1 MAVANTHDF
10 WKLLLKSNLL
20 PKDRCQQ
27 LHESYKQQAN
37 GDADPKKLAK
47 WLISESAITP
57 YQARIL
63 LGGKSGPFQ
72 LGAYKLLDRI
82 DAGLLAGAYRAV
94 HVESG
99 HPVLLHKI
107 SKSILDNPQAWAVVE
122 QQIRSR
128 CAAPHPHLWR
138 CFELLEV
145 GGNRFLA
152 TEEPTGN
159 PLQES
164 RPGPGQPVPA
174 ADCARLVRQATLA
187 VDCLHSIGII
197 QGNLTPDALW
207 LEANGNLK
215 VMNNPLQ
222 LPSPADWNK
231 ADEATLRRADFT
243 APELSSPGTPPTRLS
258 DIYSLG
264 CILFDLLTGNPP
276 FAGGDLQ
283 QKFSRHAGEPVA
295 QAPQIPPPMFQ
306 TLAYM
311 MAKSPT
317 VRYQS
322 AGDVASALAHHV
334 DPSQLNPPVVTA
346 PPTLGAYQ
354 QSLPQTS
361 PPPSATPPQGMPQ
374 HFSPPTAAPFPGSP
388 GMSMPG
394 APGMPTPGG
403 PGMPMPGAPPTP
415 PPMPGYGVPPTA
427 APMATPVATPVA
439 APVATPVGAPVATPV
454 GVPASG
460 APVAGVQGESRAAI
474 LAERARK
481 KKQVKRITQL
491 VVLGLLA
498 IGMGGAGIYVL
509 QNMSGDGGDVADN
522 DPSPAPTDPSNPPA
536 NPMGGGNGPS
546 NPPANPPAGDGMP
559 VQLVAD
565 DQQTLWASPT
575 QGAPITLEGLP
586 TGVKSVLTLRV
597 DELTG
602 SQPGQQ
608 VLAAL
613 GPQFNAVWKGWE
625 TTSRFSWSEVE
636 SAVFAYGPTTP
647 AAQPTIV
654 VRLKGPTNLM
664 SKWGGAQS
672 VGQGPAQYFKL
683 GAWSFFPLPGASD
696 RGFVMGADSDIAA
709 IAASGGKAP
718 LLPLE
723 MEQLRRSSDDQRT
736 LNLLFDARYLMS
748 PQSPLGSGNL
758 ASLKEPVS
766 WFLGDMIQAG
776 LVSCQLDATHC
787 YTEGRFIGSLAAEP
801 FGLAESL
808 RARILGGSK
817 LVANT
822 VTQLSPTPYW
832 QSLGGKFPTM
842 LEFVHKFTRTGAD
855 GKQAIVNIALPS
867 YAAPNLLAAS
877 ELTISASSGGASA
890 APPTAIA
897 SGGGG
902 AQTLQQKLKNKISLG
917 FPQTSLDFAMGF
929 FGDELGA
936 PVKLLGGDLQLDGI
950 TQNQQIRQFNMMD
963 KPAEEVLVAL
973 LMKANP
979 ITTVT
984 APNEADQKLVYV
996 IGPDPEN
1003 PDGEKVILIT
1013 TRAQAAKKKYELPAP
1028 FQLKK

>member
-1 MAVANTHDF
+1 MAVVNTHDF

-20 PKDRCQQ
+20 PKERCQQ
-27 LHESYKQQAN
+27 LHESFKQHAG
-37 GDADPKKLAK
+37 GDADSKKLAK
-47 WLISESAITP
+47 WLIGESAITP
-57 YQARIL
+57 YQARVL

-72 LGAYKLLDRI
+72 LGAYRLIDRV
-82 DAGLLAGAYRAV
+82 DSGPLAGAYHAE
-94 HVESG
+94 HIESG
-99 HPVLLHKI
+99 HPVLLHKVPKMTI
-107 SKSILDNPQAWAVVE
+107 ADAPLWAVVQ

-128 CAAPHPHLWR
+128 CATPHPHLWR
-138 CFELLEV
+138 CFELFEI
-145 GGNRFLA
+145 GGNNFFLA

-187 VDCLHSIGII
+187 IDRLHSMGII

-215 VMNNPLQ
+215 VMNNPLD
-222 LPSPADWNK
+222 LPQAADWSK
-231 ADEATLRRADFT
+231 ADEATLRRADYS
-243 APELSSPGTPPTRLS
+243 APELATPGTPPTRLS
-258 DIYSLG
+258 DVYSLG

-276 FAGGDLQ
+276 FAGGDLN
-283 QKFSRHAGEPVA
+283 QKFSRHAAEPVA
-295 QAPQIPPPMFQ
+295 QAPQIPPQMFQ

-317 VRYQS
+317 VRYQT
-322 AGDVASALAHHV
+322 AGDVANALGALV

-346 PPTLGAYQ
+346 PATLGAYM
-354 QSLPQTS
+354 QSLPQVT

-374 HFSPPTAAPFPGSP
+374 HFSPPTAAPFPG
-388 GMSMPG
+388 
-394 APGMPTPGG
+394 APGMPMPGA
-403 PGMPMPGAPPTP
+403 PGMPMPGAPPM
-415 PPMPGYGVPPTA
+415 MPGYGAP
-427 APMATPVATPVA
+427 PMATPVATPVA
-439 APVATPVGAPVATPV
+439 APVAAPVATPVGAPVAAAA
-454 GVPASG
+454 VPG
-460 APVAGVQGESRAAI
+460 AIQGESRATS

-491 VVLGLLA
+491 VVLAILA
-498 IGMGGAGIYVL
+498 IGMGGAGIWVL
-509 QNMSGDGGDVADN
+509 QNMPGENGDVADN
-522 DPSPAPTDPSNPPA
+522 DPTPVTVDPSNPPTI
-536 NPMGGGNGPS
+536 PGGGGNT
-546 NPPANPPAGDGMP
+546 NPPPTPQTGGEMP
-559 VQLVAD
+559 VQLIAD

-575 QGAPITLEGLP
+575 QGAAITLEGLP
-586 TGVKSVLTLRV
+586 SGVKSVLTLRV
-597 DELTG
+597 DDLTG
-602 SQPGQQ
+602 SEAGRKA
-608 VLAAL
+608 LEAL
-613 GPQFNAVWKGWE
+613 GPQFNAAWKGWE
-625 TTSRFSWSEVE
+625 TTSGFSWSEVE
-636 SAVFAYGPTTP
+636 TATFGYGPTTP

-672 VGQGPAQYFKL
+672 VGQAPSQYFKL
-683 GAWSFFPLPGASD
+683 GAWSFYPLPTESG
-696 RGFVMGADSDIAA
+696 RGFAMGADSDIAA
-709 IAASGGKAP
+709 IAATGGAAP
-718 LLPLE
+718 TLPLE
-723 MEQLRRSSDDQRT
+723 MEQLRRSSDDERT
-736 LNLLFDARYLMS
+736 LNLLFDARYLQS
-748 PQSPLGSGNL
+748 PQSPLSSGAL
-758 ASLKEPVS
+758 AGLKEPVG

-776 LVSCQLDATHC
+776 LVSCQLDATNC

-822 VTQLSPTPYW
+822 IAQLGPTPYW

-842 LEFVHKFTRTGAD
+842 LEFAHKFARTGAD
-855 GKQAIVNIALPS
+855 GKQAVINIALPS
-867 YAAPNLLAAS
+867 YAAPNLLAAA
-877 ELTISASSGGASA
+877 ELTISASTSGSGAA
-890 APPTAIA
+890 GPTAVA
-897 SGGGG
+897 GGGGG
-902 AQTLQQKLKNKISLG
+902 ANDQSVEGKLKKKISLA
-917 FPQTSLDFAMGF
+917 FPQNSLDFAMRD

-963 KPAEEVLVAL
+963 QPAEEVLIAL

-979 ITTVT
+979 VTTVT

-996 IGPDPEN
+996 IAPDPEN
-1003 PDGEKVILIT
+1003 PDGDKVILIT